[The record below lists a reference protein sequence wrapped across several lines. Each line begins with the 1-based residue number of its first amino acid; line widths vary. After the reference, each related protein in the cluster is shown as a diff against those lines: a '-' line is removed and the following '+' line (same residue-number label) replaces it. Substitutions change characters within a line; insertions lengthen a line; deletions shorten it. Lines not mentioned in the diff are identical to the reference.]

1 MVPMSN
7 FLETFSDRSKMVL
20 FLTRNDAGRRGANGL
35 EPGDLLEAIINE
47 DQGELPKRFVGG
59 FTQSG
64 PIRAPEPFFSAEL
77 ASKVL
82 LRLHNLLPN
91 HEPVA
96 DSVDMPVSS
105 GLQQIM
111 EASTT
116 LARELQHNQVQPL
129 HLMAAILAE
138 ETSGLAEILKDAG
151 VSREAIIQT
160 LRANSR

>member
-7 FLETFSDRSKMVL
+7 LLETFSDRSKMVL
-20 FLTRNDAGRRGANGL
+20 FLTRNDAGRRGANAL
-35 EPGDLLEAIINE
+35 EPGNLLEAIINE
-47 DQGELPKRFVGG
+47 DQGVLPKRFVGG

-64 PIRAPEPFFSAEL
+64 PIGAPEPFFSAEL

-96 DSVDMPVSS
+96 DSVDMPMSS
-105 GLQQIM
+105 GLQHIM
-111 EASTT
+111 EAATT

-138 ETSGLAEILKDAG
+138 ETSGLAGILKDAG
-151 VSREAIIQT
+151 MSREAIIQA
-160 LRANSR
+160 LQAS

>member
-1 MVPMSN
+1 M
-7 FLETFSDRSKMVL
+7 
-20 FLTRNDAGRRGANGL
+20 
-35 EPGDLLEAIINE
+35 
-47 DQGELPKRFVGG
+47 GG

-64 PIRAPEPFFSAEL
+64 PIHAPEPFFSAEL

-96 DSVDMPVSS
+96 DSVDMPMPS
-105 GLQQIM
+105 GLQHIM
-111 EASTT
+111 EAATT

-151 VSREAIIQT
+151 VSREAIIQA
-160 LRANSR
+160 LQAS